1 MAVFMGMIPVLLNID
16 EKRVVPALQ
25 EAGEKLEN
33 TKGEA
38 VLDFSSVCR
47 IDSRALRAMEEFVG
61 VANDKG
67 VKVVLCGVNVGV
79 YKVLKLA
86 KLASRFSFSK

>member
-1 MAVFMGMIPVLLNID
+1 MGMTSVLLNID
-16 EKRVVPALQ
+16 ERRVVPALQ
-25 EAGEKLEN
+25 EAREKLES

-47 IDSRALRAMEEFVG
+47 INSSALRAMEEFVG

-67 VKVVLCGVNVGV
+67 VKVVLSGVNVGV